1 MTVVIIALVMYGV
14 SFLLST
20 LADYLINGH
29 CEDPD
34 TFYESLSD
42 EFYTMSLC
50 PFISPFVF
58 IWLIHKILKEMEIN

>member
-1 MTVVIIALVMYGV
+1 MTVVIIALVTYGV

-20 LADYLINGH
+20 LADYLINSH
-29 CEDPD
+29 YEDPD

>member
-1 MTVVIIALVMYGV
+1 MTVVIIYGV

-20 LADYLINGH
+20 LADYLINSH

>member
-20 LADYLINGH
+20 LADYLINNH

>member
-1 MTVVIIALVMYGV
+1 MTVVIIALIMYGV

-20 LADYLINGH
+20 LADYLINSH
-29 CEDPD
+29 CEDPG

>member
-1 MTVVIIALVMYGV
+1 MTVVIIALVTYGV

-20 LADYLINGH
+20 LADYLINSH

-42 EFYTMSLC
+42 EFYTVS
-50 PFISPFVF
+50 
-58 IWLIHKILKEMEIN
+58 IHITVCIYLANSQDTQGNGD

>member
-1 MTVVIIALVMYGV
+1 MTVVIIALVTYGV

-20 LADYLINGH
+20 LADYLINSH

-50 PFISPFVF
+50 PFTVCIYLANSQDTQG
-58 IWLIHKILKEMEIN
+58 NGD